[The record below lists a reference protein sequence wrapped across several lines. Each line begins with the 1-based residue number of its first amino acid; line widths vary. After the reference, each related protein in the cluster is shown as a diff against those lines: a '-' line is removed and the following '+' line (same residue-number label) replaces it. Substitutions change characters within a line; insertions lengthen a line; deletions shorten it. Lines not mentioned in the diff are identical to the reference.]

1 MWAMDEAFDLV
12 DYLPLSFKTPSDQEY
27 ISFLW
32 EAFGINYAS
41 EKYHFAFLACHLL
54 MMSFVYFN
62 IWQIR
67 KIRSECFKKSLIDI
81 PRKYRNILRN
91 STSPFTFSEV
101 NEKAI
106 LGLLKVIGSDVIQI
120 GRYRSLVDD
129 RNDAAHANGN
139 IFFQSQ
145 PEVAAKINQVLRAVE
160 EIQTYFRP
168 TIIRCYEEFLL
179 QSSNP
184 GERESLG
191 GVVKSAVIPARV
203 GIRINLGPNTT
214 LLVRILDSRL
224 RGNDGN
230 MQ

>member
-1 MWAMDEAFDLV
+1 MAVAAHEDEVAEVARWAEGIERVHECIAPRFRRPEPRRRALE
-12 DYLPLSFKTPSDQEY
+12 YL
-27 ISFLW
+27 
-32 EAFGINYAS
+32 
-41 EKYHFAFLACHLL
+41 
-54 MMSFVYFN
+54 
-62 IWQIR
+62 R
-67 KIRSECFKKSLIDI
+67 
-81 PRKYRNILRN
+81 
-91 STSPFTFSEV
+91 
-101 NEKAI
+101 
-106 LGLLKVIGSDVIQI
+106 GLLSPVERKNGWQLAEQAGNATRRLMDIGSWWMTGMMPPMPTVAKINQVLRAVEEIQI
-120 GRYRSLVDD
+120 DGYRKLVDD

-139 IFFQSQ
+139 IFFQTQ